1 MDDTKILKNCRICF
15 SDSCYGYTAQSFRF
29 PTRDL
34 TEKEFKKWYKHICK
48 SLPKFCDID
57 VYAFIDNEDGD
68 CYDLTMDWVDLEMS
82 KNPGLLFY

>member
-57 VYAFIDNEDGD
+57 VYALYNDEEGYECN
-68 CYDLTMDWVDLEMS
+68 LTMYWANLEMD
-82 KNPGLLFY
+82 KNPFFPF